1 MADILFAALTVV
13 FFTVSVVYLAGCG
26 RL

>member
-1 MADILFAALTVV
+1 MPDILFATLTVA
-13 FFTVSVVYLAGCG
+13 FFAVSVVYLAGCG